1 MDPCYSSITFVA
13 KYWRREIGFA
23 CSKKVNITIPLQAE
37 VKAIK
42 WTLSLATNLEFE
54 AVIIKSDS
62 QHCANLL
69 FDTPPSAWRTK
80 PVCADPQVLL
90 ALSPKVS
97 VCRLP
102 SLFKVASNFLAK
114 WSLTCNLFG
123 SFDIGNSLPSFDS
136 IVLG

>member
-1 MDPCYSSITFVA
+1 MDTCYSSITFVA

-23 CSKKVNITIPLQAE
+23 CSKKVNIIIPRQAE

-62 QHCANLL
+62 QHCANH
-69 FDTPPSAWRTK
+69 PPPPHSAWRIK

-90 ALSPKVS
+90 TLSPKVS
-97 VCRLP
+97 ICRLP

-123 SFDIGNSLPSFDS
+123 SFDIGNSLRSFDS